1 MKYNAVING
10 TRVDI
15 EFERRDD
22 RNIEARIGDRVY
34 VLEAAQIAT
43 GLYWFNWNNRSLEV
57 ALTRASDEYTV
68 SIRGQH
74 VTAEILDARTALR
87 RASQHAHDGLVELK
101 SPMPGKIVRI
111 LVDEGSEVKANQG
124 VIVMEAMK
132 MQNEIKSPKAGTVR
146 KISVTEGLA
155 VNAGQILATVE

>member
-1 MKYNAVING
+1 MKYSSLIDG

-15 EFERRDD
+15 EFSRRGDQ
-22 RNIEARIGDRVY
+22 NIEARIGDRVY
-34 VLEAAQIAT
+34 VLETSQIAA
-43 GLYWFNWNNRSLEV
+43 GIYWFNWNNRSLEV
-57 ALTRASDEYTV
+57 ALTRTSDEYTV
-68 SIRGQH
+68 SIDGQH
-74 VTAEILDARTALR
+74 LTVEILDARTALR

-101 SPMPGKIVRI
+101 SPMPGKVVRV
-111 LVDEGSEVKANQG
+111 LVSEGSEVKANQG

-132 MQNEIKSPKAGTVR
+132 MQNEIKSPKAGVVR